1 MRRIGK
7 YTKRNSVRSA
17 KLETNKYLLWFR
29 NLKRWQKIGVIVG
42 PILAIMILIPLLTYA
57 YFARDISDKERL
69 MNRNNTGIVLT
80 DTKGEIIYQIGRAK
94 HRDIVPLNQ
103 ISEHTRKALL
113 ASEDKN
119 FYEHGGFSIISM
131 VGALYGNVLS
141 GDRSFGGS
149 TITQQL
155 AKNTLLTDQKSY
167 LRKYQELS
175 IAVAIERT
183 YSKDEILEMYLN
195 SIFFGGSSFGIQDAA
210 EVYFGKKAA
219 DLDLAES
226 TMLIGLLPAPNAYSP
241 IYGSMEYAKE
251 RQEVVL
257 DRMLDNGVITKDE
270 KEAALAKELAYA
282 PQKSEADESP
292 APHFS
297 QMVIGELNK
306 RYGEEKVARSGF
318 QVKTTLD
325 LTTQRQ
331 LQQDINNNMENIR
344 ANGGSNAG
352 AVAINPTTGGV
363 QGLVGSYSWDDPN
376 FGKVNMAT
384 SARQPGS
391 SFKPL
396 YYSEALAEG
405 VITPVTTF
413 RDEATNF
420 NGYEP
425 QNALRQFYGDV
436 TVRKALNWSLNIPS
450 VKVMQKLGVEKS
462 AEAAKRMGITT
473 IDEKKDYNLSLALG
487 SVEAKLIDMTHAYAA
502 FANAGNQ
509 MDVKLID
516 TVKNKYD
523 ATIYQSP
530 NNSKRVISEE
540 GAYLIS
546 NILSDN
552 QARAG
557 MFGASLNVSG
567 KKVAVKTGTTD
578 NQRDAWTIGYTPQL
592 AVGVWVGNN
601 DNTPM
606 LSGGGD
612 MAGPIWRSSMTQLLS
627 GVTANGFKRPA
638 GIAERDVCY
647 GTGTLANTGGLNT
660 YKEVFLTTAL
670 PPYGCDVRTQDEVDR
685 EKAAEKAKEEQEKQQ
700 KEKDAAAAEG
710 SGDDDPSTDTPGAGE
725 ETDPLEGG
733 ETGENPGTNLP
744 GNGGGTTPT
753 PGGPLNP

>member
-29 NLKRWQKIGVIVG
+29 NLKRWQKISVIVG
-42 PILAIMILIPLLTYA
+42 PILAIMVLIPLLTYA
-57 YFARDISDKERL
+57 YFARDISNKERL

-80 DTKGEIIYQIGRAK
+80 DKNGEIFYQIGRAK
-94 HRDIVPLNQ
+94 HRNIVPLDQ
-103 ISEHTRKALL
+103 ISDSTKKALL

-131 VGALYGNVLS
+131 VGALYGNILS

-226 TMLIGLLPAPNAYSP
+226 TMLIGILPAPNAYSP
-241 IYGSMEYAKE
+241 IYGSMKYAKE

-257 DRMLDNGVITKDE
+257 DRMLDNGVITKEE

-297 QMVIGELNK
+297 QMVIDELNK
-306 RYGEEKVARSGF
+306 RYGEETVARSGF

-325 LTTQRQ
+325 LNTQRQ
-331 LQQDINNNMENIR
+331 LQQNINANMENIR
-344 ANGGSNAG
+344 ANGGSNAS
-352 AVAINPTTGGV
+352 AVAMDPTTGDIRA
-363 QGLVGSYSWDDPN
+363 LIGSYNWEDPD

-396 YYSEALAEG
+396 YYSEALEEG
-405 VITPVTTF
+405 VINPASVF
-413 RDEATNF
+413 RDEATDF
-420 NGYEP
+420 NGYQP

-450 VKVMQKLGVEKS
+450 VKVMQKLGVDKS
-462 AEAAKRMGITT
+462 AAAAKRMGITT
-473 IDEKKDYNLSLALG
+473 IDDKKNYDLSLALG
-487 SVEAKLIDMTHAYAA
+487 SAEAKLTDMTHAYAG

-509 MDVKLID
+509 MDMKIVD
-516 TVKNKYD
+516 SVKNKYD
-523 ATIYQSP
+523 SVIYQSS
-530 NNSKRVISEE
+530 NNSKRTISEE

-546 NILSDN
+546 NILSDD

-557 MFGASLNVSG
+557 MFGASLSVYG

-606 LSGGGD
+606 TSGGGD
-612 MAGPIWRSSMTQLLS
+612 MAGPIWRTSMTALLADAKS
-627 GVTANGFKRPA
+627 NGFERPQGVT
-638 GIAERDVCY
+638 ERDVCY
-647 GTGTLANTGGLNT
+647 GTGTLANGAGLNT

-670 PPYGCDVRTQDEVDR
+670 PPYGCDVRTQEEVDR

-700 KEKDAAAAEG
+700 QEKDDAAAEG
-710 SGDDDPSTDTPGAGE
+710 SGDGEVPTDESETDDTDPSGNGGS
-725 ETDPLEGG
+725 EG
-733 ETGENPGTNLP
+733 NPGTSLP
-744 GNGGGTTPT
+744 GNGGGTVPT
-753 PGGPLNP
+753 PGGTTNP